1 MQLTSEITPSSD
13 FDFIIGT
20 WRVAHKRLNARLQ
33 GCKDWT
39 EFQGISS
46 TSKIL
51 GGNGN
56 VEDNVLYFP
65 DGEVHA
71 AAFRSYE
78 SKTKSWAIWWLDGR
92 SPHNIDKPVV
102 GRFSGNVGTFLAQ
115 DTLDGDLIEVRF
127 TWKTNPNSNPTWEQA
142 FSPDGGIT
150 WETNWTM
157 EFERSVA

>member
-1 MQLTSEITPSSD
+1 MQLTSEIYCSSD
-13 FDFIIGT
+13 FDFIIGS
-20 WRVAHKRLNARLQ
+20 WFVSHKRLNARLQ

-39 EFQGISS
+39 EFQGVSS
-46 TSKIL
+46 TRKIL

-71 AAFRSYE
+71 AAFRSYDA
-78 SKTKSWAIWWLDGR
+78 KTQSWAIWWLDGR
-92 SPHNIDKPVV
+92 SPHNLDKPVV
-102 GRFSGNVGTFLAQ
+102 GHFSGNVGTFLAQ
-115 DTLDGDLIEVRF
+115 DTLNGEPIEVRF
-127 TWKTNPNSNPTWEQA
+127 TWQTNPNSSPTWEQA

-157 EFERSVA
+157 EFERGVA